1 MNPTAATAPEGCD
14 DLRLVTLQ
22 ASDFQPPGVSDFQPA
37 LTGVTFKAARIQRNP
52 VPVVLSTDSLFWV
65 TAINEPTPGSGLHPD
80 GDRFIFAQNVAAV
93 AADGDASEPERFILV
108 QNFFEELKARVPD

>member
-1 MNPTAATAPEGCD
+1 MAATAPGGCD

-22 ASDFQPPGVSDFQPA
+22 AFDFQPPGVSDFQPA

-65 TAINEPTPGSGLHPD
+65 TAINEPTPDSGLHPD
-80 GDRFIFAQNVAAV
+80 GDRFIFAQNVLPWLLTGMPLSQS
-93 AADGDASEPERFILV
+93 DSSLSRTSSR
-108 QNFFEELKARVPD
+108 N